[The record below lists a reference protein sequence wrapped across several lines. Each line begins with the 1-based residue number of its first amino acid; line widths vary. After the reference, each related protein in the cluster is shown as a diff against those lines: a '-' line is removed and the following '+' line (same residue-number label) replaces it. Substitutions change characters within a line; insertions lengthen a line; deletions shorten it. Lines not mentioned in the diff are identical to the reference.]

1 MYKVGVRPPTLFYF
15 LFFRVKELID
25 IIRYERDDT
34 TRRESV
40 GRRTRAK
47 NERVLR
53 AIILARKHSKD
64 DVEFAKLVNTI
75 LIAEKMVAM
84 DEFGILER

>member
-1 MYKVGVRPPTLFYF
+1 MEK
-15 LFFRVKELID
+15 
-25 IIRYERDDT
+25 DDT

-53 AIILARKHSKD
+53 AIILARKRTSD
-64 DVEFAKLVNTI
+64 DHEFAQHVNNI
-75 LIAEKMVAM
+75 LIAEKMVSM
-84 DEFGILER
+84 NEFGILERDE

>member
-1 MYKVGVRPPTLFYF
+1 MLVEK
-15 LFFRVKELID
+15 
-25 IIRYERDDT
+25 DDT

-40 GRRTRAK
+40 GRRTRSK

-53 AIILARKHSKD
+53 AIILARKRTKD
-64 DVEFAKLVNTI
+64 DYEFAQHVNNILV
-75 LIAEKMVAM
+75 AEKMVLM

>member
-1 MYKVGVRPPTLFYF
+1 LFS
-15 LFFRVKELID
+15 VKEMIA
-25 IIRYERDDT
+25 IKIEKDDT

-53 AIILARKHSKD
+53 AIILARKHIKD
-64 DVEFAKLVNTI
+64 DNEFATMVNTI
-75 LIAEKMVAM
+75 LVAERMVTM